1 MSAESVE
8 MHVNF
13 DRQFVTRLFYFY
25 SAGVFCIHVSI
36 MMFQNDW
43 TCWDP

>member
-1 MSAESVE
+1 

-13 DRQFVTRLFYFY
+13 DRQFVTGLFYFY
-25 SAGVFCIHVSI
+25 SAGVFCIHVPI
-36 MMFQNDW
+36 IIMFQNDW